1 VTSVLPARRL
11 DLPEHY
17 DLAGTVAGLAVMH
30 HDPTVRAGSHEAWWA
45 TRTPDGPGTLRLTRD
60 GNTLTARGYG
70 PGAGWLLDR
79 ADAVAG
85 LRDDLDGFAAVSGRH
100 EVVRRLARVH
110 RGRRMPASGLV
121 FPHLVPAVLGQKVT
135 YQEAYR
141 SYRAILRHF
150 AEPAPGMP
158 DLTLPPEPAL
168 ISTTPYY
175 LFHPLGVEQRRAD
188 TLRRAA
194 DRAAALERATDAADA
209 IRRLTSLPG
218 IGPWTAAEVVRA
230 SHGDPDVVTVGDYH
244 LPNTVAWAL
253 AGEARADDRRMLE
266 LLEPFR
272 GHRGRVCQL
281 LVAAGIAA
289 PKYGPRFPIRSF
301 ARF

>member
-1 VTSVLPARRL
+1 MTAVVPARRL

-17 DLAGTVAGLAVMH
+17 DLAGTLAGLAVIRN
-30 HDPTVRAGSHEAWWA
+30 DPTVRADSREGWWV

-60 GNTLTARGYG
+60 GDALVARGYG
-70 PGAGWLLDR
+70 PGAGWLLMR
-79 ADAVAG
+79 ADAISG

-100 EVVRRLARVH
+100 ELVRRLARVH

-121 FPHLVPAVLGQKVT
+121 FHHLVPAVLGQKVT

-141 SYRAILRHF
+141 SYRALLRHF
-150 AEPAPGMP
+150 GEPAPGAP
-158 DLTLPPEPAL
+158 HLCLPPQPAS
-168 ISTTPYY
+168 IAATPYY
-175 LFHPLGVEQRRAD
+175 LFHPFGIEQRRAD

-209 IRRLTSLPG
+209 ARRLTTLAG

-230 SHGDPDVVTVGDYH
+230 SHGDPDAVSVGDYH
-244 LPNTVAWAL
+244 LPDIVAWAL
-253 AGEARADDRRMLE
+253 AGEPRADDRRMLE

-272 GHRGRVCQL
+272 GHRGRVCRL
-281 LVAAGIAA
+281 IMAAGIGA

-301 ARF
+301 AHF